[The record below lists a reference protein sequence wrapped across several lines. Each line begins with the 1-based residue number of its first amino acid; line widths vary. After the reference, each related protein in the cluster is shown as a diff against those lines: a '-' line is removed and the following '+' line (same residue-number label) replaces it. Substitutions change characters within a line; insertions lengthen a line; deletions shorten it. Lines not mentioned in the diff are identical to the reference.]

1 MEATTH
7 KPKGRPW
14 RTALI
19 WLLIVAGLAAAYAN
33 PWLKFDAVGRGGKII
48 NLSASTFYNMWQR
61 WFPAWRRTSL
71 SLYDRIMEGES
82 YYTHSPLVPLVS
94 LLMAVLILRHTR
106 VPVRP
111 RPGLG
116 ALVLGGSLGLHLLA
130 VLARVNF
137 ASGFTLIGVAA
148 GLILVFW
155 GATALRRLWFPVAF
169 LAFMVPLPEVSI
181 SQLNFRLKMMAAGWG
196 VRLANVLGV
205 LAERSGNKVFL
216 AGDKQL
222 IIANVC
228 NGLRTLISLLAFG
241 AIYAYV
247 CKLRGV
253 WRLGLFAMSVPVAV
267 VSNAL
272 RIVSLIVVADL
283 WTVDAAVGAYHD
295 ISGLF
300 IYGIAF
306 LLMFSLERAILGVRR
321 LVGRPAKIRG
331 LFEGIARDPDDEGQW
346 PRLAA
351 ALGAKRGWLCVAL
364 VAVAAGGT
372 WWFSRSVPSSLTPA
386 HVARAVPSRL
396 EVADRRW
403 EGRDH
408 TLDENT
414 LTVLEWPDYLF
425 RIYEAPGAPRA
436 ELSIIFSRDNRKGTH
451 PPDLCMEGGGQDITH
466 KASLVVGGGDGS
478 KAIPCRELVTQ
489 KGAVRMYHLYVYR
502 CAGGYTGSFWKQQLV
517 IFLYGLFNQNASGA
531 LMRVSTPLADDL
543 PAARR
548 RAKAFLVAAAEH
560 MDRNL
565 PWPGRRRLR

>member
-7 KPKGRPW
+7 KLKGRPW

-82 YYTHSPLVPLVS
+82 YYTHAPLVPLVS

-130 VLARVNF
+130 VMARVNF

-181 SQLNFRLKMMAAGWG
+181 AQLNFRLKMMAAGWG

-425 RIYEAPGAPRA
+425 RIYEAPGAPRV

-478 KAIPCRELVTQ
+478 KALPCRELVTQ
-489 KGAVRMYHLYVYR
+489 RGAVRMYHLYVYR

-560 MDRNL
+560 MDRKL
-565 PWPGRRRLR
+565 P

>member
-82 YYTHSPLVPLVS
+82 YYTHAPLVPLVS

-130 VLARVNF
+130 VMARVNF

-181 SQLNFRLKMMAAGWG
+181 AQLNFRLKMMAAGWG

-425 RIYEAPGAPRA
+425 RIYEAPGAPRV

-478 KAIPCRELVTQ
+478 KALPCRELVTQ

-565 PWPGRRRLR
+565 P

>member
-7 KPKGRPW
+7 KLKGRPW

-82 YYTHSPLVPLVS
+82 YYTHAPLVPLVS

-130 VLARVNF
+130 VMARVNF

-181 SQLNFRLKMMAAGWG
+181 AQLNFRLKMMAAGWG

-331 LFEGIARDPDDEGQW
+331 LFEGIARDPNDEGQW

-425 RIYEAPGAPRA
+425 RIYEAPGAPRV

-478 KAIPCRELVTQ
+478 KALPCRELVTQ
-489 KGAVRMYHLYVYR
+489 RGAVRMYHLYVYR

-560 MDRNL
+560 MDRKL
-565 PWPGRRRLR
+565 P